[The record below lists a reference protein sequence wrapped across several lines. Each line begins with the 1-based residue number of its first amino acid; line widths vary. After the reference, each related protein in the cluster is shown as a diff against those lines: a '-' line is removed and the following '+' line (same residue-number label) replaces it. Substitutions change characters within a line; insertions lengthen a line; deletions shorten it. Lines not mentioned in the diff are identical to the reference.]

1 MTNDPFKGMRPI
13 GDSAHPKAT
22 APAATVTFTKSF
34 NPKPANPGATV
45 QPKAPLAPTETSS
58 GQKPPPAKND

>member
-1 MTNDPFKGMRPI
+1 MVTDPFKGMRVV
-13 GDSAHPKAT
+13 GDSAMPKASGPLERT
-22 APAATVTFTKSF
+22 H

-45 QPKAPLAPTETSS
+45 QPKAPLAPAET

>member
-1 MTNDPFKGMRPI
+1 MVNDRFKGMHVV
-13 GDSAHPKAT
+13 GDSAQPKAA
-22 APAATVTFTKSF
+22 APFTKSF

-45 QPKAPLAPTETSS
+45 QPKAPLAPAET